1 MPGCVLRI
9 SGTFAAADLLA
20 QFPLPHV
27 TRADDGCVLVLV
39 STDEDSDLSAQAAE
53 AEAFLASHSAALREA
68 KQAYDLGMELD
79 FGIWLTGVFVQS
91 VRFPAALIAATG
103 SLGIV
108 LCASMYAPSDD
119 ED

>member
-9 SGTFAAADLLA
+9 GGTFAAADLLA

-39 STDEDSDLSAQAAE
+39 SSDEDADLSAQAAE
-53 AEAFLASHSAALREA
+53 AEAFLAAYGGALREA
-68 KQAYDLGMELD
+68 MHAYALSMELD
-79 FGIWLTGVFVQS
+79 FGVWLKGAFVQS
-91 VRFPAALIAATG
+91 VRFPAALTSATG
-103 SLGIV
+103 NLGIV
-108 LCASMYAPSDD
+108 LCASMYAPADD